1 MAPNTHAALLGIAGR
16 MGNPRQTT
24 SSAING
30 MASRL
35 GALRAG
41 RFGAVLDGDGPA
53 LDLEKAAA
61 EPGITYISLPAL
73 ASSADLRMMGRVLL
87 HDLKLLAHLRLDPA
101 RRPRPCLVVLDEFS
115 ALDDPDNV
123 RDFLRQARE
132 PEMPCLTASQ
142 SLPEPGG
149 CRNELLQ
156 AGVVLFL
163 KCLSADAE
171 EFAQLAGTVVGQAL
185 DRQIEFFSGSQPARS
200 SE

>member
-1 MAPNTHAALLGIAGR
+1 MPGSAAASSR
-16 MGNPRQTT
+16 
-24 SSAING
+24 SSAG
-30 MASRL
+30 PSPSSTAPKRPARRAPSRL

-53 LDLEKAAA
+53 LDLEEAAA

-123 RDFLRQARE
+123 RDFLRQ
-132 PEMPCLTASQ
+132 
-142 SLPEPGG
+142 
-149 CRNELLQ
+149 
-156 AGVVLFL
+156 
-163 KCLSADAE
+163 
-171 EFAQLAGTVVGQAL
+171 
-185 DRQIEFFSGSQPARS
+185 
-200 SE
+200 